1 MSKIELTIV
10 AITTSDTKE
19 NGFIVVLKEKE
30 GERHLP
36 ILVGGF
42 EARAIAMEI
51 ERIFTPRPMSHDLM
65 KRIIIE
71 MKGDL
76 SEVLISDLKDEVYFA
91 SLVIKME
98 DGSNVFVDAR
108 SSDAIALAVRFG
120 CGIFVATEV
129 LEKAGVAWE
138 GFVQK
143 PIETTKVESLG
154 RPQNLTFTSMT
165 IEELQAEMG
174 KALVAEDYEKA
185 ALIRDELE
193 KRK

>member
-19 NGFIVVLKEKE
+19 NGFIVVLKEQG

-76 SEVLISDLKDEVYFA
+76 FEVIITELKDDIYFA
-91 SLVIKME
+91 SLVIKMD
-98 DGSNVFVDAR
+98 DGSFVHIDAR

-120 CGIFVATEV
+120 CGIYVVPEV

-138 GFVQK
+138 GFVH
-143 PIETTKVESLG
+143 PLETPKKESLD
-154 RPQNLTFTSMT
+154 RPKNLTFASMT
-165 IEELQAEMG
+165 IEELQAEIA
-174 KALVAEDYEKA
+174 KALEAEHYEKA